1 MEDSFNK
8 ITWIA
13 VSVGIIALVYLAMK
27 KFVPDLLDTIR
38 KHIQDFV
45 EQAFNSMTGTD
56 NGGSSGSK

>member
-13 VSVGIIALVYLAMK
+13 VSVGIIALVYLGMK
-27 KFVPDLLDTIR
+27 KFVPNLLDTIT
-38 KHIQDFV
+38 KNVTNFV

-56 NGGSSGSK
+56 NGGSSGGK